1 MIVSGRLSSKGVSSN
16 GGLTFLIHH
25 GGKFFMLQGYLER
38 LEQVSPEFRRN
49 RAELIY
55 RKDGCGR
62 TPLMLAAKRG
72 HYQIVELLVRLG
84 GSASL
89 DDMDA
94 AHGTA
99 LHAAVAH
106 RRYRVA
112 RFLIDNGSSPFI
124 ENVQGITAM
133 DIACKQQHVDLL
145 RYMESKALF
154 SARVCQKVSR
164 FGIASDWVDRWVV
177 IAQRLRYHGGGCVNQ
192 QPVVRVVLLCYENLA
207 SSNAMCKVW
216 LDHAEALYSRDVQS
230 HRPRQASSP
239 FDVQIRLCFG
249 HPNVHGAYTTK
260 RDGRY
265 VLYFRPSSLGDS
277 TIVSEMV
284 SYINWSSSLGL
295 TESSRGSSTAMAEH
309 WATQPPPLLQHQAS
323 APELREMPSTEND
336 AALARALQ
344 EQEDIES
351 AQRDP
356 PPSSERRQDPP
367 LSSERRQDPTPVQ
380 MQDVSDDGVATINSN
395 ATSAGGGQSEC
406 LICMDKKIEVIFC
419 HANQTYECFVY
430 CVSKAMCSTDMF
442 VLFYFRAC
450 AIACKDCNEKYES
463 TSCPACRREITNRVH
478 VFGL

>member
-1 MIVSGRLSSKGVSSN
+1 
-16 GGLTFLIHH
+16 
-25 GGKFFMLQGYLER
+25 MLQSYLER

-55 RKDGCGR
+55 SKDGCGR

-72 HYQIVELLVRLG
+72 NYEIVELLVRLAG
-84 GSASL
+84 QSASL

-94 AHGTA
+94 AQGTA

-106 RRYRVA
+106 RRYGVA

-133 DIACKQQHVDLL
+133 DIACKQQNVDLL

-154 SARVCQKVSR
+154 SARVSQKVSR

-177 IAQRLRYHGGGCVNQ
+177 IAQRLRYHVGGCVNQ

-207 SSNAMCKVW
+207 SSNAVCKVW
-216 LDHAEALYSRDVQS
+216 LDHAEAVFSRDIQS
-230 HRPRQASSP
+230 YRPRRASSP
-239 FDVQIRLCFG
+239 FDVQIRLCHG

-260 RDGRY
+260 RDGRF
-265 VLYFRPSSLGDS
+265 VLYFRPSSSGDS

-284 SYINWSSSLGL
+284 SYINWSSSLGVA
-295 TESSRGSSTAMAEH
+295 ESSRGSSAAMTEH
-309 WATQPPPLLQHQAS
+309 WATQPPPLLQQQTS

-351 AQRDP
+351 VQRHAP
-356 PPSSERRQDPP
+356 SSSERRQDPP
-367 LSSERRQDPTPVQ
+367 PVQ
-380 MQDVSDDGVATINSN
+380 QQQQDVSDDGVTTNNSN
-395 ATSAGGGQSEC
+395 TTSAVGGQSEC

-419 HANQTYECFVY
+419 HANQTYVCI
-430 CVSKAMCSTDMF
+430 
-442 VLFYFRAC
+442 VL
-450 AIACKDCNEKYES
+450 
-463 TSCPACRREITNRVH
+463 
-478 VFGL
+478 

>member
-1 MIVSGRLSSKGVSSN
+1 
-16 GGLTFLIHH
+16 
-25 GGKFFMLQGYLER
+25 MLQSYLER

-55 RKDGCGR
+55 SKDGCGR

-72 HYQIVELLVRLG
+72 NYEIVELLVRLAG
-84 GSASL
+84 QSASL

-94 AHGTA
+94 AQGTA

-106 RRYRVA
+106 RRYGVA

-133 DIACKQQHVDLL
+133 DIACKQQNVDLL

-154 SARVCQKVSR
+154 SARVSQKVSR

-177 IAQRLRYHGGGCVNQ
+177 IAQRLRYHVGGCVNQ
-192 QPVVRVVLLCYENLA
+192 QPVVRVVMLCYENLA
-207 SSNAMCKVW
+207 SSNAVCKVW
-216 LDHAEALYSRDVQS
+216 LDHAEAGFSRDIQS
-230 HRPRQASSP
+230 YRPRRASSP
-239 FDVQIRLCFG
+239 FDVQIRLCHG

-260 RDGRY
+260 RDGRF
-265 VLYFRPSSLGDS
+265 VLYFRPSSSGDS

-284 SYINWSSSLGL
+284 SYINWSSSLGVA
-295 TESSRGSSTAMAEH
+295 ESSRGSSAAMTEH
-309 WATQPPPLLQHQAS
+309 WATQPPPLLQQQTS

-351 AQRDP
+351 VQRHAP
-356 PPSSERRQDPP
+356 SSSERRQDPP
-367 LSSERRQDPTPVQ
+367 PVQ
-380 MQDVSDDGVATINSN
+380 QQQQDVSDDGVTTNNSN
-395 ATSAGGGQSEC
+395 TTSAVGGQSEC

-419 HANQTYECFVY
+419 HANQTYVCI
-430 CVSKAMCSTDMF
+430 
-442 VLFYFRAC
+442 VL
-450 AIACKDCNEKYES
+450 
-463 TSCPACRREITNRVH
+463 
-478 VFGL
+478 